1 MQATKYECTG
11 CGAEL
16 QFDPDHKT
24 WTCPY
29 CGNVY
34 TQSDMDKAYGK
45 SKGKRT
51 VDQDVAAS
59 YQSDVKTIECT
70 CPTCG
75 AVNTISERTYATN
88 CSFCNASILLEDHIN
103 AVCPDGIM
111 PFAVTKEAAVQ
122 TLQGWCRKRW
132 FLPKGFREPENLQNT
147 TGYYVPYWI
156 ISCEAHTELEGTG
169 QWSNTWESGNYRYTE
184 TKYYRFRRA
193 ADIPIQ
199 HIPCNASDHFNTTLL
214 EAIEPFPYSNLEV
227 FSKHYLNGY
236 QASSYD
242 RPVLTAYSDMK
253 DRISDSCLAVLK
265 KDANYGNARYTYQ
278 SIGLQRDHYNY
289 VLLPVWSLDYK
300 YRNNSYRFFING
312 QTGELAGHAPVS
324 IGKCLLLSVIL
335 AVVVSICVF
344 LFLYLLYGN
353 DILVSFHIYALIIL
367 FLFALPVGCISFAC
381 ASWSGKAHTSH
392 STADYI
398 ASQNLRILRED
409 TLMNTKKTRTKINN

>member
-1 MQATKYECTG
+1 MHASKYECTG

-16 QFDPDHKT
+16 EFDPDHKT

-29 CGNVY
+29 CGSVY

-51 VDQDVAAS
+51 VGQDVAAS
-59 YQSDVKTIECT
+59 YQSDAQTIECT

-88 CSFCNASILLEDHIN
+88 CSFCKSPILLEDHIN

-111 PFAVTKEAAVQ
+111 PFAVTKETAAQ
-122 TLQGWCRKRW
+122 TLQDWYKKRW
-132 FLPKGFREPENLQNT
+132 FLPKDFRKPENLQNI

-169 QWSNTWESGNYRYTE
+169 QCSDSWESGNYRYTE

-193 ADIPIQ
+193 ANIPIQ
-199 HIPCNASDHFNTTLL
+199 HLPCNASDHFNTTLL
-214 EAIEPFPYSNLEV
+214 EAIEPFPYSKLEV

-253 DRISDSCLAVLK
+253 DRVSDSCKNILK
-265 KDANYGNARYTYQ
+265 NDAMHSYTSIHYTYQ

-300 YRNNSYRFFING
+300 YGNTSYRFFING
-312 QTGELAGHAPVS
+312 QTGELAGQAPVS
-324 IGKCLLLSVIL
+324 IGKCILFSVIF
-335 AVVVSICVF
+335 AVVAFICTL
-344 LFLYLLYGN
+344 LFLYFTFDDDATVKFY
-353 DILVSFHIYALIIL
+353 VL
-367 FLFALPVGCISFAC
+367 FSLFVVALPVWCISFIYARKT
-381 ASWSGKAHTSH
+381 GKQQTPH
-392 STADYI
+392 SATDYI
-398 ASQNLRILRED
+398 PSSNLRILRED